1 MDAQVLS
8 YHGKAYVVSCS
19 AQAIIGNANDV
30 LDLLAL
36 GGEHETN
43 LFFLKETDFDAAFY
57 DLKSGLAGEI
67 VQKFSNYR
75 VRAVIVGSF
84 GSVRSKRFQEF
95 MAESNKGNQLRFM
108 QEKDAALQWLIQ

>member
-1 MDAQVLS
+1 MEVQVLS
-8 YHGKAYVVSCS
+8 YQGKAYVASGSPQV
-19 AQAIIGNANDV
+19 IIANANDV

-43 LFFLKETDFDAAFY
+43 LFLLKETDFDPVFY
-57 DLKSGLAGEI
+57 DLNSGLAGEI

-84 GSVRSKRFQEF
+84 EFVRSKRFREF
-95 MAESNKGNQLRFM
+95 MAESNKGNQLRFA
-108 QEKDAALQWLIQ
+108 EDRESALAWLIP

>member
-1 MDAQVLS
+1 MDVQVLS
-8 YHGKAYVVSCS
+8 CQGTAYVASCS
-19 AQAIIGNANDV
+19 PRVIIKKAQDILN
-30 LDLLAL
+30 LLSF

-43 LFFLKETDFDAAFY
+43 LFMLEEENFDAAFY
-57 DLKSGLAGEI
+57 ELKSGMAGEI
-67 VQKFSNYR
+67 VQKFSNYH

-84 GSVRSKRFQEF
+84 ESVRSKRFREF

>member
-1 MDAQVLS
+1 MSSRD
-8 YHGKAYVVSCS
+8 
-19 AQAIIGNANDV
+19 IIE
-30 LDLLAL
+30 LLAL

-43 LFFLKETDFDAAFY
+43 LFMLKETDFDAAFY

-67 VQKFSNYR
+67 MQKFSNYR

-84 GSVRSKRFQEF
+84 QSVRNKRFREF